1 MPLPHTSNYRIGNH
15 NPKHVLAAH
24 GLLMQ
29 GLADDAGRW
38 RNSGVGIYRDQ
49 QLLHMAPPPSQVQRL
64 ISDLLAWLEQSTVHP
79 LVASCVFHYEFE
91 FIHPFSD
98 GNGRMGRLW
107 QTLILSQW
115 KPALAFLPVE
125 TVFRHQQADYYAAL
139 SAADKA
145 SDAAGFVGYML
156 KALLSAMQEVVLAPS
171 RHQVGTKSGLNS
183 EQLHVLDNIEG
194 EMSLIELMSLLKRTD
209 RTKFRDQI
217 LNPLIEAGLVEPAIP
232 DKPTSSKQKYRLK
245 L

>member
-1 MPLPHTSNYRIGNH
+1 
-15 NPKHVLAAH
+15 
-24 GLLMQ
+24 
-29 GLADDAGRW
+29 
-38 RNSGVGIYRDQ
+38 
-49 QLLHMAPPPSQVQRL
+49 MA
-64 ISDLLAWLEQSTVHP
+64 DLLGWLKQMPVHP

-107 QTLILSQW
+107 QTLILSKW

-125 TVFRHQQADYYAAL
+125 TVIRHQQADYYAAL

-145 SDAAGFVGYML
+145 SDATGFVEYML
-156 KALLSAMQEVVLAPS
+156 KALLSAIQEVVLAPS

-183 EQLHVLDNIEG
+183 EQLHVLDNING

-209 RTKFRDQI
+209 RTKFRDQV
-217 LNPLIEAGLVEPAIP
+217 LNPLIEAGFVEPTIP

-245 L
+245 MEDR